1 MKKVFSWILH
11 IISRVIY
18 KLIPKEYRREYR
30 LRKHFSTYDMYKE
43 EQRLKSYNH
52 FKKYFKNAILWPAH
66 KHPGGVYD
74 PLNNKNSIREYA
86 IKLALEK
93 DPGGNKYSY
102 LEFGVYKGNT
112 INFFSAFVSKIYGFD
127 SFEGLKD
134 EWLGTTGPKGLFN
147 LNKKIP
153 PLKKNVIPIKGW
165 VQDTLDDFLN
175 KNKPKVNFL
184 HMDLDT
190 YESSKFV
197 LNKIKPYL
205 IKDAVILFDELYN
218 YAGWDVNEYKALQE
232 TFDESEYKYRA
243 FEGVGC
249 QVVIQIVNKK

>member
-134 EWLGTTGPKGLFN
+134 EWKSELS
-147 LNKKIP
+147 KKIQEEIEKKFEKEMKE
-153 PLKKNVIPIKGW
+153 LKYI
-165 VQDTLDDFLN
+165 
-175 KNKPKVNFL
+175 
-184 HMDLDT
+184 
-190 YESSKFV
+190 
-197 LNKIKPYL
+197 
-205 IKDAVILFDELYN
+205 
-218 YAGWDVNEYKALQE
+218 
-232 TFDESEYKYRA
+232 
-243 FEGVGC
+243 
-249 QVVIQIVNKK
+249 